1 VPSSSGKGLQRV
13 NPSLPQSIAFI
24 FQSPLHRGRVFND
37 CGERLAP
44 FIHLSFQSPLHR
56 GRVFNRSAL
65 CACSRESL
73 KLSVPSS
80 SGKGLQPSAAWI
92 PKTRSSLSVPSSSGK
107 GLQRRAFTVQGVHAH
122 FQSPLHR
129 GRVFNMTKEID
140 DDARENNT
148 FSPLFI
154 GEGSSTS
161 VCWADC
167 SADSSFSPL
176 FIGEGS
182 STQFIPREGFTWD
195 TFSPLFIGEGSSTA
209 EVFRQIMKF
218 ADSFSPLFIGEGSS
232 TRSKASTPPTG
243 WHLSVPSSSGKGLQ
257 RSLQRGHHGASRAF
271 SPLFIGE
278 GSSTRATRQNKP
290 GLEDFQS
297 PLHRGRVFNDCGE
310 RLAPF
315 VHLSFQSPLHRGRV
329 FNLRRYDLEYA
340 KDILSVPS

>member
-1 VPSSSGKGLQRV
+1 
-13 NPSLPQSIAFI
+13 
-24 FQSPLHRGRVFND
+24 
-37 CGERLAP
+37 
-44 FIHLSFQSPLHR
+44 QSPLHR

-154 GEGSSTS
+154 GEGSST
-161 VCWADC
+161 
-167 SADSSFSPL
+167 
-176 FIGEGS
+176 
-182 STQFIPREGFTWD
+182 
-195 TFSPLFIGEGSSTA
+195 A

-257 RSLQRGHHGASRAF
+257 R
-271 SPLFIGE
+271 
-278 GSSTRATRQNKP
+278 
-290 GLEDFQS
+290 
-297 PLHRGRVFNDCGE
+297 
-310 RLAPF
+310 
-315 VHLSFQSPLHRGRV
+315 
-329 FNLRRYDLEYA
+329 
-340 KDILSVPS
+340 